1 MMLTELN
8 LMLLN
13 FTLSIILMAIL
24 GIIGYFTI
32 ASVALLVLKMVKKL
46 KADVEKAKQKEDNVL
61 KLKINK
67 PE

>member
-8 LMLLN
+8 LMLFN

-46 KADVEKAKQKEDNVL
+46 KSDVEKAKQKEDNVL

>member
-13 FTLSIILMAIL
+13 FTLSVILMAIL

-32 ASVALLVLKMVKKL
+32 ASIALLVLKMVKKL
-46 KADVEKAKQKEDNVL
+46 KSDVEKAKKKEDNVL
-61 KLKINK
+61 KLKIDK